1 MSYQC
6 FQLEELDGGVAHLTL
21 SRPEKRQSMI
31 PAFWQEL
38 PKIVEM
44 LDRAGS
50 TRVLVILS
58 EGEHFCSGMDLS
70 VFSDLSQEEKSLG
83 MGRQREKFRH
93 FVLGLQRALTALENA
108 RFPVLTAIQGGCIG
122 GALDLIAAS
131 DCRYCSED
139 AYFTIAETNLG
150 LVADL
155 GTLQRLPHI
164 MPLGLLKELAYTGK
178 KMHAQEALRC
188 GLVNHVYADRETML
202 ESVFAKARAIASHS
216 PLVVNGCKEM
226 INFSRDHNVEDS
238 LRYMAT
244 WQTALFFGEDLMEAF
259 AAKGRGG
266 EPVYQNVAP
275 MLPIFE

>member
-6 FQLEELDGGVAHLTL
+6 FELNELESGVSHLTL

-44 LDRAGS
+44 LDKAGS
-50 TRVLVILS
+50 TRVLVISS
-58 EGEHFCSGMDLS
+58 EGNHFCSGMDLS
-70 VFSDLSQEEKSLG
+70 VFSKLSQEEISLG

-93 FVLGLQRALTALENA
+93 FVLGLQNALTVLESA
-108 RFPVLTAIQGGCIG
+108 RFPVLTAVQGACVG

-139 AYFTIAETNLG
+139 AYFTIAETSLG

-155 GTLQRLPHI
+155 GTLQRLPSI
-164 MPLGLLKELAYTGK
+164 MPHGLLKELAYTGR
-178 KMHAQEALRC
+178 KMPAQEALRC
-188 GLVNHVYADRETML
+188 GLVNHVYATHDELL
-202 ESVFAKARAIASHS
+202 ENVLAKAKEIACHS

-226 INFSRDHNVEDS
+226 INFSRDHSVDDS
-238 LRYMAT
+238 LRFMAT
-244 WQTALFFGEDLMEAF
+244 WQTGLFFGEDLMEAF
-259 AAKGRGG
+259 AAKGRGTA
-266 EPVYQNVAP
+266 PVYQNVAP
-275 MLPIFE
+275 KLPIFE